1 MATSSNPRFTI
12 DQQQR
17 LDQDIADIEEK
28 LHSIT
33 RLVRVYYDADSPA
46 AMVVAQPLN
55 KNEFVAIRLMTAW
68 MNSRCFSLASIL
80 PAPIS

>member
-12 DQQQR
+12 DQRQR

-46 AMVVAQPLN
+46 A
-55 KNEFVAIRLMTAW
+55 IRADEVDGAVQRLKWELERGQQKTMTAT
-68 MNSRCFSLASIL
+68 R
-80 PAPIS
+80 